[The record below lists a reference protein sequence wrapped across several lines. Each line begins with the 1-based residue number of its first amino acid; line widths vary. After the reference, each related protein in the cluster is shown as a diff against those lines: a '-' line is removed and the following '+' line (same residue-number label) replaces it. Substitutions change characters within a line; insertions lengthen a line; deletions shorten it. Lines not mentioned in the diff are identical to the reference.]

1 MIFAMS
7 FLHNTDCMIIS
18 KASSTPVTEE
28 LDCVLM
34 RIERGKGYVTFSICS
49 KSRGTGSI
57 LGLVGPFVLMFVVFY
72 FLLIRPQQKKTK
84 ARNGMLKALKKGDK
98 VVTIGGLHGT
108 IMEISDDIVVLRV
121 NDVTRLTFDRG
132 SISHA
137 VALETE
143 GKE

>member
-1 MIFAMS
+1 MFQFAA
-7 FLHNTDCMIIS
+7 T
-18 KASSTPVTEE
+18 T
-28 LDCVLM
+28 
-34 RIERGKGYVTFSICS
+34 GG
-49 KSRGTGSI
+49 GGSI

-84 ARNGMLKALKKGDK
+84 TRNGMLKALKKGDK

-108 IMEISDDIVVLRV
+108 ITEISDDIVVLRV
-121 NDVTRLTFDRG
+121 NDVTKLTFDRG

-137 VALETE
+137 VTIVE